1 VASPEGYL
9 NQKRFKLRKAPG
21 EWQTQ
26 CPFCGDTNKYGH
38 LYVNREHGAF
48 YCHRCGEKGSFW
60 DLQVKLGDQPERA
73 TRESALKDVVWRAA
87 VSICQ
92 DALVENKEA
101 MNYLRGNTRGL
112 KPSTIGKYRLGWV
125 PGDLTDQLL
134 ERGFVM
140 TDLRNAGLFA
150 ESGNPLFFDR
160 ILIPYYQRHRVTT
173 LRAKHVG
180 SNILQA
186 KDTSLYLF
194 GTDNL
199 RGHSEVF
206 ICEGEWDAMLLDQ
219 LVYAACA
226 LPGALNYQEHWNW
239 WFDDARRVFV
249 VLDNDD
255 AGRKGA
261 HRIKAMLG
269 RKARTI
275 ELPLPHGVDSTD
287 VTDFFL
293 RDGYT
298 TGDFDNLVDQARGQR
313 LYTMADAI
321 KERDELRTKQGLTTG
336 WDMLDRAI
344 TPGLLPGQLAVI
356 MAKTG
361 AGKTAMLTQLTH
373 NLSSWQT
380 FNGQF
385 TGPSI
390 PTLVLSL
397 EQTKA
402 EIGERLQRIGRLHN
416 PWIKDEEFGQWYS
429 KMLLCDENKVPA
441 ADIPLLLEEFIDDV
455 GMAPRLMVVDYLG
468 YWSRAFKAKS
478 KYEQVSEAV
487 MELKR
492 IAKEY
497 GIAIVAPHQVSRA
510 GRKGERLELDFARDS
525 GVVEETADFVLSL
538 YKPSDAQINEN
549 DEQTWM
555 DKAAIRME
563 ILKSRHGSVGRVLTL
578 NWAPY
583 SLAMVERDGDPI
595 INRRV
600 EKEWQCLDMQ
610 MLYDYVAHVHV
621 GTKFVH

>member
-1 VASPEGYL
+1 MATPEVYL
-9 NQKRFKLRKAPG
+9 TQKHYKLRKAPG

-26 CPFCGDTNKYGH
+26 CPFCDDTNKYGH

-60 DLQVKLGDQPERA
+60 DLQVKLGDQPERVTQEA
-73 TRESALKDVVWRAA
+73 ALKDVVWRR
-87 VSICQ
+87 VISLCQ
-92 DALVENKEA
+92 DALVEEPQA
-101 MNYLRGNTRGL
+101 MDYLRGNTRGL

-125 PGDLTDQLL
+125 PRDMTDQLL
-134 ERGFVM
+134 DEF
-140 TDLRNAGLFA
+140 TAADLRNAGLFA

-160 ILIPYYQRHRVTT
+160 ILIPYYQRDRVVT
-173 LRAKHVG
+173 LRAKHLG

-186 KDTSLYLF
+186 KDTSTYLF
-194 GTDNL
+194 GVDNL

-219 LVYAACA
+219 MGYAACA
-226 LPGALNYQEHWNW
+226 VPGALGYQEHWNW
-239 WFDDARRVFV
+239 WFDDARRVYV
-249 VLDNDD
+249 VMDSDET
-255 AGRKGA
+255 GRKGA
-261 HRIKAMLG
+261 IKIKGMLG
-269 RKARTI
+269 RKARSI
-275 ELPLPHGVDSTD
+275 ELPVPHGAESTD
-287 VTDFFL
+287 VTDYFL

-298 TGDFDNLVDQARGQR
+298 SGDFDALVDEARGQR
-313 LYTMADAI
+313 LFTMSDAI
-321 KERDELRTKQGLTTG
+321 KERDELRTKQGLSTG
-336 WDMLDRAI
+336 WEALDRAI
-344 TPGLLPGQLAVI
+344 TPGLLPGQLVVVV
-356 MAKTG
+356 AKTG

-380 FNGQF
+380 FSGQF

-402 EIGERLQRIGRLHN
+402 EMGERLQRIGRLFN
-416 PWIKDEEFGQWYS
+416 PWIEDQELDRWYS

-441 ADIPLLLEEFIDDV
+441 ADIPLLLDEFIDDV
-455 GMAPRLMVVDYLG
+455 GMAPRLMIVDYLG

-525 GVVEETADFVLSL
+525 GVVEETADFVFSL
-538 YKPSDAQINEN
+538 YKPSDAQINEQ
-549 DEQTWM
+549 EEKSWL
-555 DKAAIRME
+555 DKSAVRLE
-563 ILKSRHGSVGRVLTL
+563 VLKSRHGSVGRVITL

-583 SLAMVERDGDPI
+583 SLAMVERDGDPVV
-595 INRRV
+595 NRRI
-600 EKEWQCLDMQ
+600 EKEWSCLDMH
-610 MLYDYVAHVHV
+610 MLYDDVAQVHM